1 MYFNIL
7 KKDLKRKKTM
17 NLILLLFIIP
27 ASTFIAG
34 SVNNIIAVA
43 TALDNYFAKAN
54 VPDYWICTNEKEEAD
69 KIESFIKS
77 EQLSFMRQD
86 LLQIDPNQILVNGE
100 EFDYA
105 NLVLLSDLNHT
116 IHIFDSQNQKI
127 DKISDGELYIS
138 AEIYNQYHLK
148 IGDKITLTNN
158 NKSKTYTLKGSTKDA
173 MFGST
178 MIGMTRFLV
187 SEHDYQELASE
198 ENLLQSI
205 GIFTNNVEEFADKI
219 NQIGFRCLF
228 TEAKSTLKMMYIMD
242 MVIAACML
250 VVSICLILISLI
262 MLRFTIHFTISEEF
276 REIGVMKAIGIP
288 CYKIRGLYLVKY
300 FIIALAGGIT
310 GLMISI
316 PFGKMLLLG
325 TSKNIVIT
333 NEANPLI
340 NILSIT
346 AIIGIVVLFGYLC
359 TRKIK
364 KFTPVS
370 AIRNGESGER
380 YRQRN
385 IIKLNKIRIAPV
397 IFMSLNDIFS
407 GFQRFAVMLVIF
419 ILGVLLIIIPVNT
432 INTLQSDKLIVNF
445 SAAECDHV
453 IVKETPLNSKESRR
467 ELTEQKLL
475 DIKERLAEHDVSADI
490 FQEKVFSVHI
500 SKENKKCFS
509 QAFQGVGDVSTEQYS
524 YLLGTPPQNIHEVGI
539 SHIISDNID
548 ANIGDTVTINTGSEE
563 KKYTVTAI
571 FQTMNNLGKGI
582 RFFQEETLD
591 YNNAAGSFGIQIKYT
606 DSPDKKELQNRKE
619 LLEELFSDCK
629 IYTAGEYIGYMIG
642 DVAEQIQSVKQLI
655 LIIVICINVLV
666 TVLMVKSFLTKEK
679 GEIAMLKALG
689 FRSQNLVIWQLFR
702 IGIILFLAVLTGV
715 LISSP
720 ISKITIGNVFQM
732 MGLQTI
738 EFDIVFFEVFVV
750 YPFILFICTV
760 FAAFLTALGIRKIS
774 AFQVSNIE

>member
-17 NLILLLFIIP
+17 NLILLLFIIL

-34 SVNNIIAVA
+34 SVNNMLAVA

-54 VPDYWICTNEKEEAD
+54 VPDYWICTAEKEEAD
-69 KIESFIKS
+69 KIEEFTVS
-77 EQLSFMRQD
+77 EQLSFTRQE
-86 LLQIDPNQILVNGE
+86 LLQINPNQILINDE
-100 EFDYA
+100 EFEYTNSVVLS
-105 NLVLLSDLNHT
+105 NLNQT

-127 DKISDGELYIS
+127 DKILDGELYIS
-138 AEIYNQYHLK
+138 TGIYNQYHLK
-148 IGDKITLTNN
+148 IGDKITLTHNS
-158 NKSKTYTLKGSTKDA
+158 KSKTYTLKGSIKDA
-173 MFGST
+173 MFGSA
-178 MIGMTRFLV
+178 MIGMTRFLI
-187 SEHDYQELASE
+187 SEHDYQELADD
-198 ENLLQSI
+198 ENQLQSI
-205 GIFTNNVEEFADKI
+205 GIFTDNVEEFIDKI
-219 NQIGFRCLF
+219 NQMEFRCIF
-228 TEAKSTLKMMYIMD
+228 AEPKSALKMMYIMD
-242 MVIAACML
+242 MVIAAVML
-250 VVSICLILISLI
+250 VVSICLIFISLV

-300 FIIALAGGIT
+300 FIIAFTGGIT
-310 GLMISI
+310 GLILSI
-316 PFGKMLLLG
+316 PFGKILLLG
-325 TSKNIVIT
+325 TSKNIIIT
-333 NEANPLI
+333 NEANPLV
-340 NILSIT
+340 NFLSIT

-380 YRQRN
+380 YRQRC
-385 IIKLNKIRIAPV
+385 ILKLSKTHITPV

-407 GFQRFAVMLVIF
+407 GFRRFAVMLVIF

-445 SAAECDHV
+445 SMAECDHV
-453 IVKETPLNSKESRR
+453 ISKEAMFNSNESRR

-475 DIKERLAEHDVSADI
+475 AVKKELAKNHVSADI
-490 FQEKVFSVHI
+490 FQEKMFRMHI
-500 SKENKKCFS
+500 SKENKKCS
-509 QAFQGVGDVSTEQYS
+509 SLAFQGVGDVTTDQYN
-524 YLLGTPPQNIHEVGI
+524 YLQGTPPQNIHEVGI

-548 ANIGDTVTINTGSEE
+548 ARIGDMVTINTGSEE
-563 KKYTVTAI
+563 KEYMVTAI
-571 FQTMNNLGKGI
+571 FQTMNNLGEGI

-591 YNNAAGSFGIQIKYT
+591 YSNAAGAFGIQIKYT

-642 DVAEQIQSVKQLI
+642 DVAEQIRSIKQLI

-679 GEIAMLKALG
+679 GEIAMLKSLG
-689 FRSQNLVIWQLFR
+689 FHSQSLIIWQSFR
-702 IGIILFLAVLTGV
+702 IGIILFLAILIGI

-720 ISKITIGNVFQM
+720 ISKITVGNIFQM

-738 EFDIVFFEVFVV
+738 EFDIVFFEVFVI
-750 YPFILFICTV
+750 YPFILLFCTG
-760 FAAFLTALGIRKIS
+760 FAAFLTAFGVRKIS
-774 AFQVSNIE
+774 AFQVSTIE

>member
-17 NLILLLFIIP
+17 NLILLLFIIL

-34 SVNNIIAVA
+34 SVNNMIAVA

-54 VPDYWICTNEKEEAD
+54 VPDYWICTNEKEEAGR
-69 KIESFIKS
+69 IEDFVKS

-86 LLQIDPNQILVNGE
+86 LLQIDPNQIFVNGE
-100 EFDYA
+100 KFDYTNTVA
-105 NLVLLSDLNHT
+105 VSDLNQT

-127 DKISDGELYIS
+127 DKISDGELYIP
-138 AEIYNQYHLK
+138 AGIYNQYHLK
-148 IGDKITLTNN
+148 TGDKITLTNN

-173 MFGST
+173 LFGSS
-178 MIGMTRFLV
+178 MVGMTRFLV
-187 SEHDYQELASE
+187 SEHDYRELAGE
-198 ENLLQSI
+198 ENQISSI
-205 GIFTNNVEEFADKI
+205 GIFTDNVKEFTDKI
-219 NQIGFRCLF
+219 NQMEFRIIF
-228 TEAKSTLKMMYIMD
+228 AEPRSTLKMMYIMD
-242 MVIAACML
+242 MVIAAVML
-250 VVSICLILISLI
+250 VVSICLILISLV

-300 FIIALAGGIT
+300 FTIACIGGII
-310 GLMISI
+310 GLTASV

-325 TSKNIVIT
+325 TSKNIIIT
-333 NEANPLI
+333 NEANFLV
-340 NILSIT
+340 NFLSIT
-346 AIIGIVVLFGYLC
+346 AIIAIVMLFGYLC

-370 AIRNGESGER
+370 AIRNGENGER
-380 YRQRN
+380 YRQRS
-385 IIKLNKIRIAPV
+385 IIKLNKTRTAPV
-397 IFMSLNDIFS
+397 IFMSFNDIFS
-407 GFQRFAVMLVIF
+407 GFHKFAVMLVIF
-419 ILGVLLIIIPVNT
+419 ILGVLLIIVPVNT

-445 SAAECDHV
+445 SMAECDHV
-453 IVKETPLNSKESRR
+453 ISKEVLLNSNESRR

-475 DIKERLAEHDVSADI
+475 DIKKRLEEHHVSADV
-490 FQEKVFSVHI
+490 FQEKMFRMHI
-500 SKENKKCFS
+500 SKENKKCS
-509 QAFQGVGDVSTEQYS
+509 SLAFQGVGDVTADQYS
-524 YLLGTPPQNIHEVGI
+524 YLRGTPPQNIHEVGI
-539 SHIISDNID
+539 SHIISDNIN
-548 ANIGDTVTINTGSEE
+548 AEIGDTVTINTGSEE
-563 KKYTVTAI
+563 KEYMVTAI
-571 FQTMNNLGKGI
+571 FQTMNNLGEGI

-591 YNNAAGSFGIQIKYT
+591 YSNAAGGFGIQIKYT
-606 DSPDKKELQNRKE
+606 DSPDKKELQNRRE
-619 LLEELFSDCK
+619 LLEELFSDSK

-642 DVAEQIQSVKQLI
+642 DVAEQIRSVKQFI

-679 GEIAMLKALG
+679 GEIAMLKSLG
-689 FRSQNLVIWQLFR
+689 FRSQSLVIWQSFR
-702 IGIILFLAVLTGV
+702 IGIILFLAVLIGT

-720 ISKITIGNVFQM
+720 ISKITVGNVFQM

-738 EFDIVFFEVFVV
+738 KFDIVFFEVFVI

-760 FAAFLTALGIRKIS
+760 FAAFLTAFGIRKIS